1 MLALNIQLESS
12 QIRTAPQG
20 LKGELVSGGQT
31 ESFSSMLESISKA
44 SARDGRTETAES
56 RETQTSKRSSETKAK
71 KTNAKETPAQKTDV
85 PETETDAPSVAM
97 QLAQVSAEEK
107 TSVKQF
113 NSEDFTKAEIPEIT
127 LDQTMSQ
134 EFDSL
139 QNTLLVSEE
148 IPDIEL
154 PDFDSLVKEEILD
167 SKSVDL
173 SQKSSDITDESLV
186 QSETLAVNAG
196 TVKPKDFAASKKET
210 KVTVQDNLIAAEKED
225 TEPGFESLRGQEVSD
240 WRDLAWNKPVEQ
252 EKPVFTVTDL
262 RSPEE
267 KLAAAKQEQHE
278 VLDTAIEHTSD
289 NTATMTL
296 TLSTNA
302 EQNILSSN
310 AQSAAS
316 SSSNFQQMLAA
327 QIQQNAPDFVK
338 ATNFVLRDSNQG
350 TIDMILK
357 PEQLGNVK
365 VSLQVSD
372 KVIAGQITV
381 ASKEALEAFKQNLE
395 TLKQALIQNGFEN
408 ATLTLSMSDG
418 SAANNSSF
426 AQHGQADRQFRS
438 ERVYGQYASDTD
450 SQTDSPVESDAFRAD
465 GTRYAIDVVA

>member
-1 MLALNIQLESS
+1 MLALNVQLEATQVKTS
-12 QIRTAPQG
+12 PQG
-20 LKGELVSGGQT
+20 FKGELSSGVQT

-44 SARDGRTETAES
+44 SAKDGKKEAVESQPVRSEKRSNESSVKKTSAKDSTQKQSSEKTETTDLAVFQENALVQEKLPPAKTIS
-56 RETQTSKRSSETKAK
+56 TTDTS
-71 KTNAKETPAQKTDV
+71 
-85 PETETDAPSVAM
+85 
-97 QLAQVSAEEK
+97 
-107 TSVKQF
+107 F
-113 NSEDFTKAEIPEIT
+113 EDFIPEIT
-127 LDQTMSQ
+127 LDSESSESIALMQ
-134 EFDSL
+134 ESAL
-139 QNTLLVSEE
+139 ANEE

-154 PDFDSLVKEEILD
+154 PDFDSLKKEDLLD
-167 SKSVDL
+167 AKQVPLSDDVVELAENVAEQELLPLANANTNTKSKGQNL
-173 SQKSSDITDESLV
+173 
-186 QSETLAVNAG
+186 
-196 TVKPKDFAASKKET
+196 ASKKASVRLENQ
-210 KVTVQDNLIAAEKED
+210 VPAASEKE
-225 TEPGFESLRGQEVSD
+225 TLTFKPSFEPKERSWSD
-240 WRDLAWNKPVEQ
+240 SEWTKPLE
-252 EKPVFTVTDL
+252 EAPVFTVTDL
-262 RSPEE
+262 RSTQE
-267 KLAAAKQEQHE
+267 KVSFAKQVNHE
-278 VLDTAIEHTSD
+278 VLNANMEHTNEHS
-289 NTATMTL
+289 ATMTL

-302 EQNILSSN
+302 QQNILSSN

-316 SSSNFQQMLAA
+316 SSSNFQQMLAS

-408 ATLTLSMSDG
+408 ASLTLSMSDG
-418 SAANNSSF
+418 TAANNSSF
-426 AQHGQADRQFRS
+426 AQHEQADRQYRS

-450 SQTDSPVESDAFRAD
+450 SQTDLPVDSNAFRAD